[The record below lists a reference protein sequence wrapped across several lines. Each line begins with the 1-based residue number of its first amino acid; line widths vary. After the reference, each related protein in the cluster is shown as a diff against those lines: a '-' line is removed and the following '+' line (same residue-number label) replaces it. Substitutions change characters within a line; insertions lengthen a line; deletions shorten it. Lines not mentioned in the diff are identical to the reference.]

1 MSADWWPKLLAHV
14 PNERPWDDEH
24 VTVAE
29 IKSFS
34 DKPHPGHRE
43 TFSALVPMDQL
54 EQVAANLGK
63 FGSCICTSGPHPTPH
78 SGSTYRPGFWVEARD
93 LPSQK
98 YEPLILSWRSHDKT
112 VLMPD
117 PGFLMTYGL
126 SPRNV
131 KEGLVLWDDPA
142 APVHDV
148 VKICAPSTW
157 TFPSYSHAFVT
168 VARKY
173 LEDYLTLRGMAL
185 VQVFWEERWGSMD
198 SDTQKKLRDAEA
210 IDVRFPDRLFQLN
223 RYIEDKTVAIAQVWG
238 GRVVATAGRL
248 PVSADSLD
256 TDGLV
261 WPGFPQPVTRK
272 MAMQMRPSHY
282 VYVSDAVLGEF
293 EDRPGYKVNPNTG
306 SVTFGTQWG
315 VSHCERVGRNLIRLE
330 LKKLYEGVRPNI
342 TRHWNKF
349 AVPPIPESA
358 YPAILKERHI
368 AERAKELTYAVAQL
382 GNVLAV
388 LAGSVGLGELR
399 AEDFATFRKSALD
412 YHGWWNFQ
420 ETEAI
425 ARHIPLESS
434 ADTVLDR
441 CVKLDKLLVEGIAE
455 GNLRRLMIAL
465 GVPVKS
471 LAKLKTLKLLD
482 TIVRMAQLG
491 VKTGLKLSSNGPIIW
506 ERLIKEGT
514 MPAQPIR
521 HLFALYDIRILGA
534 HKSEDKYKNLMVEL
548 QRFGVDTGQEV
559 AGYGRII
566 DLIYDILAEELVEV
580 TKKIECAI

>member
-14 PNERPWDDEH
+14 PNERPWDDVD

-29 IKSFS
+29 IKSFP
-34 DKPHPGHRE
+34 DKPHPGHRD

-54 EQVAANLGK
+54 EQVAANLGRL
-63 FGSCICTSGPHPTPH
+63 GPGVSTSGPHPTPH
-78 SGSTYRPGFWVEARD
+78 SGSTYKPSFWIDARD
-93 LPSQK
+93 LPSQE
-98 YEPLILSWRSHDKT
+98 YEPLVLSWRSHDKT

-117 PGFLMTYGL
+117 PRFLMTYGL

-131 KEGLVLWDDPA
+131 KEGFVFWDDPA

-148 VKICAPSTW
+148 VKVCAPSTW
-157 TFPSYSHAFVT
+157 AFPSSTHAFVT
-168 VARKY
+168 VARNY

-198 SDTQKKLRDAEA
+198 PETQKRLGDAEA
-210 IDVRFPDRLFQLN
+210 IDFRFPDRLFQLN

-238 GRVVATAGRL
+238 GRVVATAGKL

-261 WPGFPQPVTRK
+261 WPGFSQPVTHK
-272 MAMQMRPSHY
+272 MAMQMRPSHC
-282 VYVSDAVLGEF
+282 VYVNDAVLGEF
-293 EDRPGYKVNPNTG
+293 EGHPSYKVNPNTG

-315 VSHCERVGRNLIRLE
+315 VSHCDRVGRNLIRLE
-330 LKKLYEGVRPNI
+330 LKKLYEGVRPTI

-349 AVPPIPESA
+349 AAPPPPESA
-358 YPAILKERHI
+358 YPAILKERHV
-368 AERAKELTYAVAQL
+368 AVRAKELTYAMAQL

-388 LAGSVGLGELR
+388 LAGSVGFGELR
-399 AEDFATFRKSALD
+399 AEDFVTIRKTALD

-434 ADTVLDR
+434 ADTLLDR

-455 GNLRRLMIAL
+455 VNLRGLLITL
-465 GVPVKS
+465 GVPAES
-471 LAKLKTLKLLD
+471 LAKLGTLKLLD

-491 VKTGLKLSSNGPIIW
+491 AKTGLQLSRNGPIIW
-506 ERLIKEGT
+506 ERLIEEGT
-514 MPAQPIR
+514 KPEQPVS
-521 HLFALYDIRILGA
+521 HLFALHDIRILGA
-534 HKSEDKYKNLMVEL
+534 HKSGDKCKKLMAEL
-548 QRFGVDTGQEV
+548 QRFGVNTGEDA

-566 DLIYDILAEELVEV
+566 DLIYDTLAEELIEV
-580 TKKIECAI
+580 TKKIESAI